1 MKAKKM
7 FLSLLMISVPFSF
20 LILQSALAWETG
32 THESMNLRA
41 IQVRDIGEWQLS
53 RMYPF
58 QLGWFLRELGFDM
71 DGYGEGWNAFVKPEM
86 VERWVKKGGVSED
99 ASLRFLNHFHDPL
112 QPWDQGG
119 LRVVDTPLFPSSVV
133 WAQLDRGTQ
142 GGGANSWHDARE
154 YYYRALTDANPA
166 SRLLWFE
173 KTFRAL
179 GQIMHL
185 VEDAAVPEHVRN
197 DLWHG
202 PKALLAMRDT
212 FEQWTDEH
220 LAAFADLPIPTFSD
234 RDLQQ
239 IFGEPGDPQAPVPI
253 SRLVDMNLVR
263 RGDRPGIT
271 GTTLAGIA
279 EYTNTNFLSDS
290 TTYEIYEHPSLDS
303 TEPIEEENYR
313 RKVRNGETV
322 EHFVAVHRYRG
333 HERYT
338 LDPACYHDYASL
350 LVPKA
355 IAYASLIPYYFF
367 RPIGFRQSIHCACDD
382 YRCFATGEGVLY
394 VYNPTSEPIRGGQLE
409 VYTGKEQRRLV
420 MTIPIGYLPPCSP
433 QDANPHCAPFLS
445 IGIGDGSEFWGED
458 VIAVFRGTLGQEGGA
473 VLLGHQYTG
482 CTN

>member
-1 MKAKKM
+1 MQACG
-7 FLSLLMISVPFSF
+7 FSIIFTIPFSRGIKGVF
-20 LILQSALAWETG
+20 ELSILPF
-32 THESMNLRA
+32 
-41 IQVRDIGEWQLS
+41 S
-53 RMYPF
+53 R
-58 QLGWFLRELGFDM
+58 L
-71 DGYGEGWNAFVKPEM
+71 
-86 VERWVKKGGVSED
+86 
-99 ASLRFLNHFHDPL
+99 
-112 QPWDQGG
+112 
-119 LRVVDTPLFPSSVV
+119 PSSGHNWTGAPRV
-133 WAQLDRGTQ
+133 
-142 GGGANSWHDARE
+142 GGNSWHDARE

-166 SRLLWFE
+166 ARLLWFE

-202 PKALLAMRDT
+202 PKSLLGMRDT

-239 IFGEPGDPQAPVPI
+239 IFGEPGDPHAPVPI

-263 RGDRPGIT
+263 RGDRPGLT
-271 GTTLAGIA
+271 GTTIAGIA
-279 EYTNTNFLSDS
+279 EYANTNFLSRD
-290 TTYEIYEHPSLDS
+290 TIFQVYEHPSLES
-303 TEPIEEENYR
+303 TEPMEGEYYL
-313 RKVRNGETV
+313 RKVREGERI
-322 EHFVAVHRYRG
+322 EHFVRSG
-333 HERYT
+333 GLDEEKTFT

-355 IAYASLIPYYFF
+355 IACASLIPYYFF

-382 YRCFATGEGVLY
+382 YRCFATGEGVLS

-409 VYTGKEQRRLV
+409 VYTGREQRRLV

-433 QDANPHCAPFLS
+433 QDANSHCAPFLS

-458 VIAVFRGTLGQEGGA
+458 VIAVFRGTLGQEGGLSCWVISMPA
-473 VLLGHQYTG
+473 ARTDARETCQAPLDVRQRAGSHGSAQRRMAKVAGWNHACVSCSFPSSSAKTS
-482 CTN
+482 